1 MAASYRLNG
10 LDFISPWKQEG
21 SLDETR
27 TLGAIAAL
35 WMASDL
41 HRSWPVAVMERNVFP
56 AIKTRQFMLCLKGS
70 APVAYLSWAILSDEA
85 EARYVV
91 DPVCLSLEDWTSGEH
106 KWIVD
111 WISPYG
117 HARALMTY
125 LRRHYGAEDMARYMR
140 VKSSN
145 DGRVRICE
153 WAGRDVARPVHTAYA
168 AEFFERLKNN
178 PHLRN

>member
-1 MAASYRLNG
+1 MAALHRLNG

-41 HRSWPVAVMERNVFP
+41 HRSWPISLMERNVWP
-56 AIKTRQFMLCLKGS
+56 AIKTRQFMLCLKGG

-91 DPVCLSLEDWTSGEH
+91 DPICLSLEDWTSGEH

-117 HARALMTY
+117 HAKALMTY
-125 LRRHYGAEDMARYMR
+125 LRRQFGAEDMARYLR
-140 VKSSN
+140 VKP
-145 DGRVRICE
+145 DKRGHARIGE
-153 WAGRDVARPVHTAYA
+153 WAGQKVPRPAHQAYA
-168 AEFFERLKNN
+168 ADFLERLKKN
-178 PHLRN
+178 PRLRA